1 MSHTELPADLTL
13 PYKACLSAFTPYLT
27 HAHLRA
33 LVEPFHSVVDPRNRP
48 IDQYSI
54 GVTSKDNNSKT
65 DYLDSKELLRDCV
78 WWMKC
83 KQNM

>member
-33 LVEPFHSVVDPRNRP
+33 LVEPLHSVVDPRNRP
-48 IDQYSI
+48 IDQYLCDEI
-54 GVTSKDNNSKT
+54 KITI
-65 DYLDSKELLRDCV
+65 R
-78 WWMKC
+78 
-83 KQNM
+83 KQTI